1 MTDTE
6 LLFKKLAFIETCLQE
21 LRTLAQPER
30 IDTDVKERRFVE
42 HTVQVCI
49 QAVQDVA
56 SHVVS
61 DQRLGEPRTNQ
72 ELFGLLR
79 NAGWLDPALSEALR
93 LAVGFRNVLVH
104 GYTAVDLNVLRDV
117 LSNHLGDIERFVQ
130 AVRHKIGT

>member
-72 ELFGLLR
+72 ELLGLLR
-79 NAGWLDPALSEALR
+79 NAGWLDPELSEALR